1 METVNFEKLADVVGY
16 GNLYD
21 RLLIVTDIDQMFDL
35 IGRIHNLCDAAYK
48 EAETNTLGLT
58 NECQISYLE
67 DVLYKM
73 DTEFSVHSVRTHTTR
88 WEAWLKYYLRDIS
101 IKRDDGYTFD
111 NHSNIQKVCNK
122 LAVRALIEHVAP
134 KGVSILVAYQAV
146 DILRRSDVSFLK
158 EFTEVMVD
166 VELFELRE
174 KLYRKYVFKGGKR
187 IAAWIKWNDEKNHY
201 HHLSETSV
209 YGIVNDAIKYNGSP
223 PNVPPVKWLGSGV
236 ELLDLFAALSEKG
249 YINLPPPG
257 ESGVVSLE
265 RISKAICGLF
275 DISGA
280 RRSDSKSE
288 DWVVVRQYFKETSLD
303 KITRQRTYDRL
314 SEDKRGFDGIN
325 PVKPRRTRPK

>member
-1 METVNFEKLADVVGY
+1 
-16 GNLYD
+16 
-21 RLLIVTDIDQMFDL
+21 
-35 IGRIHNLCDAAYK
+35 
-48 EAETNTLGLT
+48 
-58 NECQISYLE
+58 
-67 DVLYKM
+67 
-73 DTEFSVHSVRTHTTR
+73 
-88 WEAWLKYYLRDIS
+88 
-101 IKRDDGYTFD
+101 
-111 NHSNIQKVCNK
+111 VCNK

-209 YGIVNDAIKYNGSP
+209 YGIVNDAIKYNG
-223 PNVPPVKWLGSGV
+223 
-236 ELLDLFAALSEKG
+236 